1 MALQEHFK
9 MDYKKI
15 LPNSASV
22 IKGKTYR
29 ITILSPLLVRL
40 EHSLTGEFEDRP
52 TELVMNRNFP
62 PVKFEKKEDDKYLT
76 VKTEYFTI
84 TYQKE
89 QPLTGS
95 KVSPDQYLRI
105 DLNDTDKYW
114 FVNHPEVRNFGGTT
128 FSLDGADGKA
138 RFGKGLYST
147 DGFTSIDDSNSL
159 IYNED
164 GSLGKRN
171 DKRLDI
177 YVFMYKR
184 DFGAALRDYFT
195 LTGFP
200 PLLPRYSLG
209 VWWNRNIPYNS
220 KDIEKLVFQFSKYR
234 IPLSILMLGDDWHKM
249 NGKMKSGLSFNLELM
264 KRPKRVAEFLH
275 SKNVRLALKIN
286 PIEGISNKEDYYLPF
301 KKASGL
307 EEDKNGIL
315 PFNVFNPNTLNAY
328 FDYLIHPLM
337 NYGVDFFWLN
347 YDNVNDLTTLR
358 ALTHYHFND
367 FKQILNRRGITFAR
381 TSGLAQHRYPV
392 IYTGETLV
400 SWKNLQMMPQYNSTA
415 SNLGLSWISNDI
427 GGFTGGIEDPE
438 LYARFVQFG
447 CFSPILR
454 LSADQGKY
462 YKREPWRWDITT
474 SSIVTQYLRL
484 RHSLIP
490 YLYSEAYRYSRSGLP
505 LVQPLY
511 YRYPEIYDEP
521 SYRNEYYFGSNL
533 LVAPI
538 TTKQESVMDR
548 TILKLFLPEGTWYDF
563 TNGKRYN
570 GGKRYTAFYKREDY
584 PVFAKQGTI
593 IPLAMLDEKNLNDTK
608 PPKNME
614 IQVFPGAS
622 STYEMY
628 EDDGLSSLYEK
639 GFFIVTD
646 IDYTYQKNNFT
657 LTIRPVA
664 GKSGIIPDYRA
675 YRIRFRNTKEP
686 DDIKVI
692 CGTEKVKGISTF
704 VDDNDFVVDLPSLST
719 IKQITIVCK
728 GKDIEID
735 ALRLVNDDIESILN
749 DLPIQTKIKEEI
761 GKVLLSDQ
769 EIKQKRIAVRK
780 LNKLGVSNKYINLFI
795 KLLEYMAEV

>member
-15 LPNSASV
+15 LPNSDSV

-29 ITILSPLLVRL
+29 ITVLSPLLVRL
-40 EHSLTGEFEDRP
+40 EYSQTGEFEDRP

-62 PVKFEKKEDDKYLT
+62 AVKFEQKEDSKYLT
-76 VKTEYFTI
+76 ITTDYFNL

-89 QPLTGS
+89 MPFAGS
-95 KVSPDQYLRI
+95 KVSPDQNLRI
-105 DLNDTDKYW
+105 ELTETDKYW
-114 FVNHPEVRNFGGTT
+114 YMNHPEVRNYGGTS

-138 RFGKGLYST
+138 KYGKGLYST

-159 IYNED
+159 IFNQD

-171 DKRLDI
+171 DARTDI

-200 PLLPRYSLG
+200 PLVPRYSLG
-209 VWWNRNIPYNS
+209 VWWNRNIPYNA
-220 KDIEKLVFQFSKYR
+220 KDLEKLLFQFNKYR
-234 IPLSILMLGDDWHKM
+234 IPLSIVMLGDSWHKE
-249 NGKMKSGLSFNLELM
+249 NNKLKSGLSFNLDLM
-264 KRPKRVAEFLH
+264 KRPKRVVEFLH
-275 SKNVRLALKIN
+275 SRNVRLALKVN
-286 PIEGISNKEDYYLPF
+286 PIEGISATEDYFLPF
-301 KKASGL
+301 KKASGV
-307 EEDKNGIL
+307 EEDKNGVA
-315 PFNVFNPNTLNAY
+315 PFNVFNPNVLSAY

-337 NYGVDFFWLN
+337 NYGVDFFWID
-347 YDNVNDLTTLR
+347 YDNINDQTSLR

-367 FKQILNRRGITFAR
+367 FKQILNRRGIVFAR
-381 TSGLAQHRYPV
+381 SAGIAQHRYPI

-400 SWKNLQMMPQYNSTA
+400 SWKNLQLLPMYNSTA
-415 SNLGLSWISNDI
+415 SNIGLSWISNDI

-447 CFSPILR
+447 TFSPILR
-454 LSADQGKY
+454 LSADLGKY

-474 SSIVTQYLRL
+474 SSVVSQYMRL

-490 YLYSEAYRYSRSGLP
+490 YLYSEAYRYSRTGLP

-511 YRYPEIYDEP
+511 YKYPEIYDEP
-521 SYRNEYYFGSNL
+521 TYRNEYYFGSNL

-538 TTKQESVMDR
+538 TTKMESLMDR
-548 TILKLFLPEGTWYDF
+548 TILKLYLPDGVWYDF
-563 TNGKRYN
+563 TNGKRYM

-646 IDYTYQKNNFT
+646 IDYAYQKNNFT
-657 LTIRPVA
+657 VTIRPVA

-686 DDIKVI
+686 DSIEVR
-692 CGTEKVKGISTF
+692 CGVEKVKGVVTF
-704 VDDNDFVVDLPSLST
+704 VDENDFVVDLPSLST
-719 IKQITIVCK
+719 IKQITVSCK

-749 DLPIQTKIKEEI
+749 DLPIETKIKEEI
-761 GKVLLSDQ
+761 GKVLTSDL
-769 EIKQKRIAVRK
+769 EIKAKRIEVRK
-780 LNKLGVSNKYINLFI
+780 LHKLGVHPKYINLFI

>member
-1 MALQEHFK
+1 MTLKEHFK

-15 LPNSASV
+15 LPLGSSV

-29 ITILSPLLVRL
+29 FTILSPLLVRL
-40 EHSLTGEFEDRP
+40 EYSLTGEFEDRP

-62 PVKFEKKEDDKYLT
+62 AVKFEQKEDSKYLT
-76 VKTEYFTI
+76 IKTEYFTI

-89 QPLTGS
+89 QPLLGS

-114 FVNHPEVRNFGGTT
+114 YVNHPEVRNFGGTT
-128 FSLDGADGKA
+128 YSLDGADGKT

-171 DKRLDI
+171 DKRMDI

-200 PLLPRYSLG
+200 PLVPRYALG

-220 KDIEKLVFQFSKYR
+220 KDIEKLVFQFNKYK
-234 IPLSILMLGDDWHKM
+234 IPLSILMLGDDWHKK
-249 NGKMKSGLSFNLELM
+249 NGKMKSGLSFNLELI

-307 EEDKNGIL
+307 EEDKNGVL

-400 SWKNLQMMPQYNSTA
+400 SWNNLKMMPQYNSTA

-454 LSADQGKY
+454 LSADEGKY

-474 SSIVTQYLRL
+474 SSIVSQYLRL

-490 YLYSEAYRYSRSGLP
+490 YLYSEAYRYSRAGLP

-521 SYRNEYYFGSNL
+521 LYRNEYYFGSNL

-538 TTKQESVMDR
+538 TTKSEQVMDR
-548 TILKLFLPEGTWYDF
+548 TILRLFLPEGIWYDF

-646 IDYTYQKNNFT
+646 IDYTYQKNNFNV
-657 LTIRPVA
+657 TIRPVA

-686 DDIKVI
+686 DSISVH
-692 CGTEKVKGISTF
+692 CGTEKVKGIQTF

-719 IKQITIVCK
+719 IKQITVVCK

-735 ALRLVNDDIESILN
+735 ALRLVNDDIDSILN

-761 GKVLLSDQ
+761 GKVLLSDS

-780 LNKLGVSNKYINLFI
+780 LSKLGVSNKYINLFL

>member
-1 MALQEHFK
+1 MTLQEHFK

-15 LPNSASV
+15 LPRTESV

-29 ITILSPLLVRL
+29 ITILSPLLIRF
-40 EHSLTGEFEDRP
+40 EYSESGEFEDRP

-62 PVKFEKKEDDKYLT
+62 AVKFEKKEDNTYLT
-76 VKTEYFTI
+76 VETEYFSL
-84 TYQKE
+84 TYKKE
-89 QPLTGS
+89 QPFVGS
-95 KVSPDQYLRI
+95 KVSPDQNLRVE
-105 DLNDTDKYW
+105 LKDTDKYW
-114 FVNHPEVRNFGGTT
+114 YANHPEVRNFGGTT
-128 FSLDGADGKA
+128 FSLDGAEGKA
-138 RFGKGLYST
+138 KFGKGLYST

-171 DKRLDI
+171 DKRSDY

-200 PLLPRYSLG
+200 PLLPRYALG

-220 KDIEKLVFQFSKYR
+220 KDIEKLVFQFNKYK
-234 IPLSILMLGDDWHKM
+234 IPLSVFMMGDPWHRD
-249 NGKMKSGLSFNLELM
+249 NGKIHSGLSFNLDLI

-275 SKNVRLALKIN
+275 SKNIRFALKIN
-286 PIEGISNKEDYYLPF
+286 PVEGISKTEDYYLPF

-307 EEDKNGIL
+307 EENKQGVL

-337 NYGVDFFWLN
+337 NYGVDFFWIDYKN
-347 YDNVNDLTTLR
+347 MNDLTTLR

-367 FKQILNRRGITFAR
+367 YKQILNRRGITFVR
-381 TSGLAQHRYPV
+381 SSGIAQHRYPI
-392 IYTGETLV
+392 IYTGETIV
-400 SWKNLQMMPQYNSTA
+400 SWKNLEMMPRYNSTA

-427 GGFTGGIEDPE
+427 GGFKDGIEDPE
-438 LYARFVQFG
+438 LYFRFVQFG

-454 LSADQGKY
+454 LSADAGKY

-474 SSIVTQYLRL
+474 SSIVAQYLRL

-511 YRYPEIYDEP
+511 YRYPEIFDEP
-521 SYRNEYYFGSNL
+521 TYRNEYYFGSNL

-538 TTKQESVMDR
+538 TTKQETVMER
-548 TILKLFLPEGTWYDF
+548 AVLKLFLPEGVWYDF
-563 TNGKRYN
+563 TNGKRYM
-570 GGKRYTAFYKREDY
+570 GGKRYTTFYKREDY

-593 IPLAMLDEKNLNDTK
+593 IPMAILDEKNLNDTK

-646 IDYTYQKNNFT
+646 IDYAYQKNNFT
-657 LTIRPVA
+657 VTIRPVA

-686 DDIKVI
+686 DDVI
-692 CGTEKVKGISTF
+692 VHCGTEKVKGVSTF
-704 VDDNDFVVDLPSLST
+704 IDDNDFVVDLPSLST
-719 IKQITIVCK
+719 IKQITVNCK

-735 ALRLVNDDIESILN
+735 ALRIVNDDIESILN
-749 DLPIQTKIKEEI
+749 DLPIETLLKEKIGE
-761 GKVLLSDQ
+761 VLLSELD
-769 EIKQKRIAVRK
+769 IKQKRIEVRK
-780 LNKLGVSNKYINLFI
+780 LNRQGVPKKYINLFI

>member
-1 MALQEHFK
+1 MGLQEHFK
-9 MDYKKI
+9 MDYKKM
-15 LPNSASV
+15 LPRNDSV
-22 IKGKTYR
+22 IKGKNFR
-29 ITILSPLLVRL
+29 ITILSPLLIRL
-40 EHSLTGEFEDRP
+40 EQSSTGEFEDRP

-62 PVKFEKKEDDKYLT
+62 PVQFEKKEDAKYLT
-76 VKTEYFTI
+76 VETDYFVL

-89 QPLTGS
+89 QPFVGS

-105 DLNDTDKYW
+105 DLKDTDKYW
-114 FVNHPEVRNFGGTT
+114 YVNHPEVRNFGGTT
-128 FSLDGADGKA
+128 FSLDGAEGKA
-138 RFGKGLYST
+138 KFGKGLYST

-171 DKRLDI
+171 DKRTDI

-200 PLLPRYSLG
+200 PLVPRYALG

-220 KDIEKLVFQFSKYR
+220 KDIEKLVFKFNKYN
-234 IPLSILMLGDDWHKM
+234 IPLSVFMMGDPWHKD
-249 NGKMKSGLSFNLELM
+249 NGKDKSGLSFNLDLI

-275 SKNVRLALKIN
+275 SKNIRFALKIN
-286 PIEGISNKEDYYLPF
+286 PVDGISKNEDYFLPF

-307 EEDKNGIL
+307 EENKQGVL
-315 PFNVFNPNTLNAY
+315 PFNVFNPNTMNAY

-337 NYGVDFFWLN
+337 NYGVDFFWIDYKN
-347 YDNVNDLTTLR
+347 MNDLTTLR

-367 FKQILNRRGITFAR
+367 YKQILNRRGITFAR
-381 TSGLAQHRYPV
+381 SSGLAQHRYPI
-392 IYTGETLV
+392 IYTGETIV
-400 SWKNLQMMPQYNSTA
+400 SWKNLELMPRYNSTA

-427 GGFTGGIEDPE
+427 GGFKDGIEDPE
-438 LYARFVQFG
+438 LYFRFVQFG

-454 LSADQGKY
+454 LSAEEGKY

-474 SSIVTQYLRL
+474 SSIVSEYLRL

-521 SYRNEYYFGSNL
+521 TYRNEYYFGSNL

-538 TTKQESVMDR
+538 TTKQETVMER
-548 TILKLFLPEGTWYDF
+548 AVLKLFLPEGVWYDF

-570 GGKRYTAFYKREDY
+570 GGRRYTTFYKKEDY

-593 IPLAMLDEKNLNDTK
+593 IPMAILDEKNLNDTK

-646 IDYTYQKNNFT
+646 IDYAYQKNNFT
-657 LTIRPVA
+657 VTIRPVA
-664 GKSGIIPDYRA
+664 GKSGIIPDYRS

-686 DDIKVI
+686 DDVI
-692 CGTEKVKGISTF
+692 VHCGTEKVKGISTF
-704 VDDNDFVVDLPSLST
+704 IDDNDFVVELPALST
-719 IKQITIVCK
+719 IKQITVNCK

-749 DLPIQTKIKEEI
+749 DLPIETKLKEKI
-761 GKVLLSDQ
+761 GEVLLSDN
-769 EIKQKRIAVRK
+769 EIKQKRIEVRK
-780 LNKLGVSNKYINLFI
+780 LNKQGVPNKYINLFI